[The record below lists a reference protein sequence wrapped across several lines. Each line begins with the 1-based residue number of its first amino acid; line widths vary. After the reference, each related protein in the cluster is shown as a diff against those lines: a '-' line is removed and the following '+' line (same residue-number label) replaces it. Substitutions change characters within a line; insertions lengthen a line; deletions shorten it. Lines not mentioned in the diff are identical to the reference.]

1 MKQREQFAT
10 KLGFVLA
17 AAGSAIGL
25 GAIWKFPY
33 MAGSNGGS
41 VFIFLFIICMFLISL
56 PVLIAEFMIGRRGQ
70 KDAVT
75 SLKEQAPGTPWYF
88 TGYLGMIM
96 AALILSF
103 YSVVGGWILS
113 YLGRAMT
120 GHLHVARDSFE
131 ALFTSII
138 QSPVEMVFVQGLFLF
153 ITILI
158 VQAGI
163 KSGIERASK
172 VMMPLLLIFFI
183 ILMIRS
189 LTLDGAFAGVE
200 FMFVPDWSYLTWET
214 VLLALGQAFFTLSV
228 GVSVMMTYASYL
240 GREERIGSAG
250 VTVASM
256 NILISLMA
264 GLVIFP
270 AVFAYG
276 FEPDAGPGLVFIV
289 LPAVFDA
296 IPFGSFFLILF
307 LILLLFATLT
317 SSISMLEILVSIV
330 IGERRRSRTRVAWLG
345 GLAIFL
351 VGIPSALSFGIWSD
365 VKIFGQTIFDFVD
378 FLTNNIGM
386 PIGALLIALF
396 AGYYYSKETSQY
408 ELDVSPIW
416 YNTWRVLIRYV
427 VPVAIIVIFIQGIQP
442 IFT

>member
-1 MKQREQFAT
+1 MSKRDQFGT
-10 KLGFVLA
+10 KIGFVLA

-33 MAGSNGGS
+33 MAGDNGGS
-41 VFIFLFIICMFLISL
+41 LFIFLFIICMFLISL

-75 SLKEQAPGTPWYF
+75 SFKRQAPGTPWYF

-113 YLGRAMT
+113 YLGRT
-120 GHLHVARDSFE
+120 IVGKLNGQHVSFE
-131 ALFTSII
+131 QLFTSII
-138 QSPVEMVFVQGLFLF
+138 QNPVEMIVVQGLFLL
-153 ITILI
+153 ITVVI

-163 KSGIERASK
+163 QSGIERAGK
-172 VMMPLLLIFFI
+172 VMMPLLLLFFV
-183 ILMIRS
+183 ILMFRS
-189 LTLDGAFAGVE
+189 LTLDGAIEGVR
-200 FMFVPDWSYLTWET
+200 FMFVPDWSELTWET

-228 GVSVMMTYASYL
+228 GVSVMLTYASYL
-240 GREERIGSAG
+240 GRQERIGSAG
-250 VTVASM
+250 VTVATM

-270 AVFAYG
+270 AVFAFG

-289 LPAVFDA
+289 LPAVFEA
-296 IPFGSFFLILF
+296 IPFGSFFLLLF
-307 LILLLFATLT
+307 FILLLFATLT

-330 IGERRRSRTRVAWLG
+330 IGERRRSRVRIAWVG
-345 GLAIFL
+345 GLVIFAL
-351 VGIPSALSFGIWSD
+351 GIPSALSFGIWSD
-365 VKIFGQTIFDFVD
+365 VRIFGRTIFDSVD

-396 AGYYYSKETSQY
+396 AGYYYTKEISRQELNVAPFWY
-408 ELDVSPIW
+408 E
-416 YNTWRVLIRYV
+416 TWRFLIRYV
-427 VPVAIIVIFIQGIQP
+427 VPIAIVVIFIQGIRP
-442 IFT
+442 